1 MYDAIEKATE
11 ASINPVPKNGKIE
24 TRIRNFESKINMKR
38 NLEEIF
44 FYFVS
49 ELKNVPNSVNFLG
62 KSSSTVQKTI
72 SKISVS
78 FYCFCQIFLLV

>member
-1 MYDAIEKATE
+1 MALNRLYTKLHYMYDAIEKATE

-44 FYFVS
+44 F
-49 ELKNVPNSVNFLG
+49 
-62 KSSSTVQKTI
+62 I
-72 SKISVS
+72 M
-78 FYCFCQIFLLV
+78 